1 MRMRAVDKIKPE
13 DRAIP
18 CVWYYCCSKFYCS
31 FHCMLYVYIYIYNFV
46 LIDCLHAKNSRGY
59 SVGDELSDIIFLV
72 KVKLFFSLLLVL

>member
-1 MRMRAVDKIKPE
+1 MYSTIVVQNFIVVFTA
-13 DRAIP
+13 
-18 CVWYYCCSKFYCS
+18 CCT
-31 FHCMLYVYIYIYNFV
+31 YIYIYNFV